1 MKTYSILVV
10 GLLKIVLSN
19 QTTSSETRKVMNK
32 RNDLVLIKNE
42 QQRVFCFNRVQFYTP
57 DDPIVNNYNIPK
69 RYFLV

>member
-1 MKTYSILVV
+1 M
-10 GLLKIVLSN
+10 GLLKNVLSN

-32 RNDLVLIKNE
+32 RNDLVLIRNE
-42 QQRVFCFNRVQFYTP
+42 QQRVFCFNQVQFYTP